1 MKSLIYIKLLKVGF
15 TTSVSSVT
23 VLYHCGFVNIYT
35 QNQRDPIYIII
46 YNPINKINRS
56 ILNRDTV
63 GFETMVYLLLFLIYC
78 TPSACETIPRVNP
91 FLYNQTY
98 DLFVFMKD
106 LLFHRLVIQ
115 SNFQTSSLK
124 FISIETSNG
133 IIGVLL
139 SVELDRSKPFPT
151 TIGSLSK
158 TQN

>member
-1 MKSLIYIKLLKVGF
+1 MILICRYNKIEALHTSKQAWDIQSTTMKSLIYIKLLKVGF

-106 LLFHRLVIQ
+106 LLFHRFNQ
-115 SNFQTSSLK
+115 PCDP
-124 FISIETSNG
+124 IELPN
-133 IIGVLL
+133 V
-139 SVELDRSKPFPT
+139 FPEVHFH
-151 TIGSLSK
+151 
-158 TQN
+158 